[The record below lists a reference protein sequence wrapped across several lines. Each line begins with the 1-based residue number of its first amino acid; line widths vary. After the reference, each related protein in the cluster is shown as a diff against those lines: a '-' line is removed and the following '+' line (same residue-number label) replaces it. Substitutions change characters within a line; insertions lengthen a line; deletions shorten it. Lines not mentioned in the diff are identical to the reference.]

1 VAGPAQFLID
11 AFEER
16 FQTTPDVFRAPGRV
30 NLIGEHT
37 DYNLGFVL
45 PIAIDLACYTASAPN
60 PDGLLRVY
68 SLNYAEGREWPL
80 DCLSSLT
87 PTHHW
92 TDYVVGV
99 ARQIPR
105 HQGLDLVML
114 STVPIGSGLS
124 SSASLEVATALAAG
138 WKLEAENR
146 TELARLC
153 QRAENSFVGLPSGI
167 MDQYASVFGRVH
179 QAVKIDCRDLSH
191 EYVPLP
197 ANAAI
202 VAVNS
207 MVKHE
212 LGKSAYRDRV
222 AECRRAVEAIG
233 VSSLR
238 DAHLDDL
245 AKVDD
250 PIARK
255 RARHIITENLRVNEF
270 VEASRAGD
278 LGKMGEL
285 FVASHRSLQL
295 DYEVSCQELDFL
307 VEAALQVD
315 GVYGARMTGGGFG
328 GCTINLLKPSAIA
341 AFEAAID
348 SAYRERFH
356 IDPVFYPV
364 EAAEGA
370 ARVSGSSQ

>member
-11 AFEER
+11 AFEQR
-16 FQTTPDVFRAPGRV
+16 FKTTPDVFRAPGRV

-37 DYNLGFVL
+37 DYNFGFVL

-60 PDGLLRVY
+60 RDGLLRVY
-68 SLNYAEGREWPL
+68 SLNYSEGHEWPMN
-80 DCLSSLT
+80 CLSSLP

-92 TDYVVGV
+92 TDYVLGV

-105 HQGLDLVML
+105 QQGLNLMMF

-167 MDQYASVFGRVH
+167 MDQYASVFGRLN

-222 AECRRAVEAIG
+222 AECRRAVEAMG

-255 RARHIITENLRVNEF
+255 RARHIVTENLRVSEF
-270 VEASRAGD
+270 VEASRVGD
-278 LGKMGEL
+278 LGTMGQL
-285 FVASHRSLQL
+285 FVASHRSLQS

-307 VEAALQVD
+307 VEAALKVD

-341 AFEAAID
+341 AFEAAMH
-348 SAYRERFH
+348 SGYRERFH
-356 IDPVFYPV
+356 IDPVFYSV

-370 ARVSGSSQ
+370 AQISSSSQ